1 MTKFQKSNSN
11 KKTLVISLGDPA
23 GIGTEITLKALG
35 SKSLNENIK
44 PLLVGCKNNIYEIHS
59 KLVAHGVNNLPALKD
74 LDIIDIPLEEN
85 IIPGIVNKNT
95 GSASFKWLLNAT
107 NLILEGKANALVT
120 APISKIAWH
129 QAGHKYAGQTELLGE
144 LTNKNTSMLFT
155 AISPNNGWRF
165 NTLLATTHIP
175 LDKINNNLTKE
186 LIRYK
191 LDSLL
196 NFCRKFK
203 ENPLIQIAGL
213 NPHAGEEGK
222 IGLEEQ
228 NLIIPILNEWKLDN
242 PSIEINGPIPPDTC
256 WISSAEAWNS
266 DSAKNKHAPDGILAL
281 YHDQGLIP
289 VKLIA
294 FDQAVNTTL
303 GLPFVRTSP
312 DHGTA
317 LDIAGKFIARETSM
331 IAAINNAWILSQK

>member
-1 MTKFQKSNSN
+1 MLELKTKKKKKKN
-11 KKTLVISLGDPA
+11 KLIISLGDPA
-23 GIGTEITLKALG
+23 GIGTEIILKALR
-35 SKSLNENIK
+35 SEHLNKNIE
-44 PLLVGCKNNIYEIHS
+44 PLIVGCKNHIYTIYSELI
-59 KLVAHGVNNLPALKD
+59 KHGVTHITNPNQ
-74 LDIIDIPLEEN
+74 LDIFDIPLKKKVKLGSVDEHS
-85 IIPGIVNKNT
+85 

-107 NLILEGKANALVT
+107 NILLEGKANSLVT

-129 QAGHKYAGQTELLGE
+129 KAGHKFAGQTELLGK
-144 LTNKNTSMLFT
+144 LTNKQTSMLFT

-175 LDKINNNLTKE
+175 LNKINTTLTKK

-191 LDSLL
+191 LDALV

-203 ENPLIQIAGL
+203 EKPVLQIAGL

-222 IGLEEQ
+222 IGNEEQ
-228 NLIIPILNEWKLDN
+228 SLIIPTLNEWKLEN
-242 PSIEINGPIPPDTC
+242 PNIKLIGPIPPDTC
-256 WISSAEAWNS
+256 WISSINAWNS
-266 DSAKNKHAPDGILAL
+266 SSSENNAPDGILSF

-294 FDQAVNTTL
+294 FDEAVNTTL

-317 LDIAGKFIARETSM
+317 LDIACKFKARENSM
-331 IAAINNAWILSQK
+331 IAAMNNAWLLSQ